1 MKNKSINYEAVLA
14 LVVKIFLGMFLYW
27 IMNGFRHVSN
37 FFPYN
42 DVVTKV
48 NQQGFYKFIY
58 FVMNFTEG
66 EFYGGLFTTLF
77 LLIGGLIAWQLYR
90 KNSKWQGFAIAGG
103 SGLVPDILMGQ
114 MIASAVGVFLYRKH
128 FAEEGWYPTFMPLVS
143 IVPGVILMMGGGF
156 WLSLTIAVL
165 AGISAAPVGSYIAKR
180 LPPFVPGAVGFVSGM
195 AVVTILLSAV
205 LHTFDI
211 FV

>member
-77 LLIGGLIAWQLYR
+77 LLIGGLIGNFIGKIQNGRDLQLLVVLVL
-90 KNSKWQGFAIAGG
+90 
-103 SGLVPDILMGQ
+103 GLGYL
-114 MIASAVGVFLYRKH
+114 
-128 FAEEGWYPTFMPLVS
+128 
-143 IVPGVILMMGGGF
+143 
-156 WLSLTIAVL
+156 
-165 AGISAAPVGSYIAKR
+165 
-180 LPPFVPGAVGFVSGM
+180 
-195 AVVTILLSAV
+195 LLSY
-205 LHTFDI
+205 FPS
-211 FV
+211 F

>member
-1 MKNKSINYEAVLA
+1 MKNKLINYEAVLA

-27 IMNGFRHVSN
+27 IMNDFRHVSN

-103 SGLVPDILMGQ
+103 SGAWPWVL
-114 MIASAVGVFLYRKH
+114 ASQLLSLFLTIYVFDFTRFFTKEVL
-128 FAEEGWYPTFMPLVS
+128 WLPTFIVVVGTPPALTLVYATGQYCS
-143 IVPGVILMMGGGF
+143 WCDFNDGW
-156 WLSLTIAVL
+156 WLL
-165 AGISAAPVGSYIAKR
+165 AFSGHRRFSRNQCGSCR
-180 LPPFVPGAVGFVSGM
+180 
-195 AVVTILLSAV
+195 
-205 LHTFDI
+205 
-211 FV
+211 

>member
-66 EFYGGLFTTLF
+66 NFTVDF
-77 LLIGGLIAWQLYR
+77 LQR
-90 KNSKWQGFAIAGG
+90 F
-103 SGLVPDILMGQ
+103 
-114 MIASAVGVFLYRKH
+114 
-128 FAEEGWYPTFMPLVS
+128 
-143 IVPGVILMMGGGF
+143 
-156 WLSLTIAVL
+156 
-165 AGISAAPVGSYIAKR
+165 SY
-180 LPPFVPGAVGFVSGM
+180 
-195 AVVTILLSAV
+195 
-205 LHTFDI
+205 
-211 FV
+211 